1 MERRYFSGYLE
12 RLGNN
17 TLPKN
22 IILTQKI
29 IVMLLVF
36 R

>member
-1 MERRYFSGYLE
+1 MGRRYFSGYLE